1 MASTSSAA
9 PLPFGPPVAE
19 KLTRDSFVLWKAQFL
34 PAIHGAQ
41 LMGILDGTTAAPPK
55 VVEIDKDGKKQIVAN
70 PAHDVWLAK
79 D

>member
-55 VVEIDKDGKKQIVAN
+55 VVEIDKNGKKQIVAN
-70 PAHDVWLAK
+70 PA
-79 D
+79 